1 MKHFKIIKASAGSGK
16 TFSLVKEYLK
26 LCLANE
32 QAAKE
37 NYKHILAITFTK
49 AASMDMRRKIVEA
62 LDDII
67 KDPYKSSIG
76 SILRDE
82 LNISHE
88 QLLNNAKTLVGCII
102 HDYSNFCVCTIDSF
116 NQKISRSFAAELGLP
131 HGYTATI
138 DEEDISEILV
148 ENIGLELSKDKRL
161 TETLAHYVTTQ
172 MEEYEDKVSTRNSI
186 IEYFKKIQDEKAYEK
201 GSRTDCY
208 DEDKYKETI
217 DFLKKVA
224 DSTKKQIK
232 DYLSR
237 LQKIVSD
244 NNLDNDCFA
253 EKSSGIP
260 KIISK
265 LSSKDIDDIIG
276 LYDLKTPPK
285 IINGFVE
292 SGENFKWYH
301 NKFSA
306 PKEQLIK
313 IGGQFSEV
321 FNDMA
326 TNLSKEK
333 TNALKIYTAIKKNIY
348 MYVLRSRIEKEIDN
362 IISENE
368 KVSISEF
375 NKRISSILGDYSVP
389 FIYERL
395 GERFKY
401 IFIDE
406 FQDTSIL
413 QWHNLIPLIANSLSN
428 GNTCLV
434 VGDGKQAI
442 YHFRNGEV
450 KLLTSLPQIF
460 QKPKDSPAFDEF
472 EQKFNDEHEFDTLE
486 HNWRT
491 AKKIVD
497 FNNNFF
503 RYFINRKDFNQNI
516 KDIYEDESKGNKI
529 VQKFTSKTENTK
541 GLVQI
546 EIVDDRE
553 ITLDDNTIV
562 SKDDYIMLRIYE
574 IINELSG
581 KYNYKDIAIIAK
593 ANKDCIATANY
604 LSCKNIP
611 VLSSVSLLLKTSK
624 RVLLILNTL
633 AYLLQDDN
641 KIAIAAML
649 YFKNT
654 LDGTIDNDSI
664 FEPVKRIANHKKA
677 IERYMNLEDGLL
689 KRIQAKSYSLYDL
702 CTTLTRTYGFDTIE
716 DPYVNYFINTVQT
729 WQTADNVGIK
739 KFLDFWERKKNEL
752 SINIPPET
760 NAVRI
765 VSIHKAKG
773 LEYPVVIFPFSKG
786 KPVKTRPDNK
796 NNWIDSKKLAEKGI
810 QPVPNINKF
819 ILNEKNTL
827 LEDIY
832 TAEKDAQDLA
842 NINEIYVAMTRPKE
856 RLYVLSRKYT
866 SEKSKSN
873 NANVFE
879 EYLAKKDDKKD
890 CDKYK
895 LELEESEN
903 KYGCKVYRY
912 SDLDPN
918 EEKKASTLPEIE
930 ITDSKTCDWTQKISI
945 DEPDA
950 PLWLQ
955 SIAPKTIDPTEWG
968 KIVHLILAEITTADD
983 IDTAFDKTQ
992 KIDEETIT
1000 MLKDRI
1006 NQMITN
1012 PTIADAFSDKATIKT
1027 ECEILANGSRII
1039 RPDRYAELHD
1049 KIILIDYKTGQEHP
1063 SHTRQMNEYA
1073 DAISQLVD
1081 KPIEKYIVYIG
1092 KNNVAINK
1100 V

>member
-1 MKHFKIIKASAGSGK
+1 MNNFKIIKASAGSGK

-26 LCLANE
+26 LCLVNK
-32 QAAKE
+32 QTAKE
-37 NYKHILAITFTK
+37 TYKHILAITFTK

-76 SILRDE
+76 SILHDE
-82 LNISHE
+82 LKISHE
-88 QLLNNAKTLVGCII
+88 QLQNNAKTLVGCII

-138 DEEDISEILV
+138 DEEEISEILV

-161 TETLAHYVTTQ
+161 TETLAHYVTSQ
-172 MEEYEDKVSTRNSI
+172 MEEHEKKVTTRNSI

-201 GSRTDCY
+201 NSRTDCY

-217 DFLKKVA
+217 NFLKETMGA
-224 DSTKKQIK
+224 AEKQIK
-232 DYLSR
+232 NYLSR
-237 LQKIVSD
+237 LQEIVSD
-244 NNLDNDCFA
+244 NNLDNDCFDG
-253 EKSSGIP
+253 KSGGIP

-265 LSSKDIDDIIG
+265 LGSKDLDDIKGI
-276 LYDLKTPPK
+276 YELKTTQK

-301 NKFSA
+301 KDFSA
-306 PKEQLIK
+306 PKEQLIR
-313 IGGQFSEV
+313 IGRQFSEV

-326 TNLSKEK
+326 TNMPIEK
-333 TNALKIYTAIKKNIY
+333 VNKLQIYTAIKKNLY

-450 KLLTSLPQIF
+450 KLLTSLPFIF
-460 QKPKDSPAFDEF
+460 QKPNDTPAFDEF
-472 EQKFNDEHEFDTLE
+472 EQKFKEEHVFDTLKQ
-486 HNWRT
+486 NWRT

-503 RYFINRKDFNQNI
+503 RYFINRSDFNKNI
-516 KDIYEDESKGNKI
+516 KDIYEDENTGNKI
-529 VQKFTSKTENTK
+529 EQEFTSKTENTK

-553 ITLDDNTIV
+553 ITLDDCTTV

-574 IINELSG
+574 IINELKG
-581 KYNYKDIAIIAK
+581 KYNYKDIAVIAK
-593 ANKDCIATANY
+593 NNKDCIATANY

-611 VLSSVSLLLKTSK
+611 VLSSVSLLLRTSK
-624 RVLLILNTL
+624 RVMLILNTL

-641 KIAIAAML
+641 KVAIAAML
-649 YFKNT
+649 YFKKT
-654 LDGTIDNDSI
+654 LDGAVDNDSI
-664 FEPVKRIANHKKA
+664 FEPVKRIADHEEA
-677 IERYMNLEDGLL
+677 IERYMDLEDGLL
-689 KRIQAKSYSLYDL
+689 KHIQTKSFSLYDL

-716 DPYVNYFINTVQT
+716 DPYINYFINTVQN

-739 KFLDFWERKKNEL
+739 NFLDFWERKKNEL
-752 SINIPPET
+752 SINIPPDT
-760 NAVRI
+760 DAVRI
-765 VSIHKAKG
+765 MSIHKAKG
-773 LEYPVVIFPFSKG
+773 LEYPVVIYPFSKG
-786 KPVKTRPDNK
+786 SPVKTQMDNK
-796 NNWIDSKKLAEKGI
+796 NNWIDSGKLTERGI

-819 ILNEKNTL
+819 IFNEKNTL

-832 TAEKDAQDLA
+832 NAERDAQDLA

-856 RLYVLSRKYT
+856 RLYILSRKYAN
-866 SEKSKSN
+866 KR

-879 EYLAKKDDKKD
+879 EYLAEKDEKKE

-903 KYGCKVYRY
+903 KYGYKLYRY

-918 EEKKASTLPEIE
+918 EEKKAAVLPEIE

-955 SIAPKTIDPTEWG
+955 SIAPKTIDPAEWG
-968 KIVHLILAEITTADD
+968 KIVHLILSEITTPND
-983 IDTAFDKTQ
+983 IETAIEKNK
-992 KIDEETIT
+992 KIDEETINV
-1000 MLKDRI
+1000 LKERI
-1006 NQMITN
+1006 NQMITT
-1012 PTIADAFSDKATIKT
+1012 PTIADAFSDKATIRT
-1027 ECEILANGSRII
+1027 EREILTKGSKIK
-1039 RPDRYAELHD
+1039 RPDRYAELPD
-1049 KIILIDYKTGQEHP
+1049 KIILIDYKTGIENQN
-1063 SHTRQMNEYA
+1063 HTRQLNEYG

-1081 KPIEKYIVYIG
+1081 KPIEKYIVYIK
-1092 KNNVAINK
+1092 KNDVTICKA
-1100 V
+1100 